1 MHISKMVPLL
11 IGKKKNTEL
20 KKLKGIFPIIYA
32 FFNKNNTLD
41 IKFIEEQIKLI
52 QKIGSNGIECLGLA
66 TEVQKLSF
74 KEKKIIID

>member
-41 IKFIEEQIKLI
+41 IKLIEEQIKLI
-52 QKIGSNGIECLGLA
+52 QKILKLNYSKTKNLA
-66 TEVQKLSF
+66 H
-74 KEKKIIID
+74 